1 MLDSSL
7 FVDFFVP
14 FSPFSQFYPNRSPF
28 GLPVHKFPFAVHRKV
43 LFPFTMARL
52 TKQVAFMAISL
63 IPFLVLFMEMP
74 TAKAEAVQSNL
85 TLNNTNAS
93 VLIGRPVELMEVPFD
108 TLEDAE
114 TIAPTSMFPVTSQP
128 ANSSLV
134 LIKFPTNSVNDS
146 NLNELISNDS
156 STVAQTVALSNLE
169 LSTLPVLANK
179 EPSSADAAFPTTKE
193 SGDYFSKF
201 IVASSEKLS
210 SEIPNEIKAEE
221 SADLEYGDKTGPES
235 DDDLDDN
242 LQAGNSIYGKS
253 GQQKSKSIDMSC
265 SQHSDCLSK
274 LGDKSTC
281 HPTLKTC
288 NCPIGYTKN
297 KLSTVCRV
305 HSCRS
310 GKCLSWATS
319 SGLQLP

>member
-1 MLDSSL
+1 
-7 FVDFFVP
+7 
-14 FSPFSQFYPNRSPF
+14 
-28 GLPVHKFPFAVHRKV
+28 
-43 LFPFTMARL
+43 
-52 TKQVAFMAISL
+52 MAISS
-63 IPFLVLFMEMP
+63 IAFLLLFMEIP

-93 VLIGRPVELMEVPFD
+93 VLIGTPLELMEVPFD

-114 TIAPTSMFPVTSQP
+114 TISATSMFPVTSQP

-134 LIKFPTNSVNDS
+134 LVKFPANSVNDS

-156 STVAQTVALSNLE
+156 STVTQTVALSNLE
-169 LSTLPVLANK
+169 LSTLPVLAK
-179 EPSSADAAFPTTKE
+179 EEPSSVGVAFQTTKE

-201 IVASSEKLS
+201 IVASSETLS
-210 SEIPNEIKAEE
+210 SENPNEIKDGE
-221 SADLEYGDKTGPES
+221 SAVLENGDKTGPES
-235 DDDLDDN
+235 GDLDDN
-242 LQAGNSIYGKS
+242 LQADNSISGKS
-253 GQQKSKSIDMSC
+253 GKRKSKPLDMSC
-265 SQHSDCLSK
+265 SQHSDCFSK

-297 KLSTVCRV
+297 KLSTFCRV

-310 GKCLSWATS
+310 GKCLPGIRHLGYSFPNLFFRKR
-319 SGLQLP
+319 LQPPNRYYRE